1 MAGSIMATN
10 EDLKHMVSSFRVTE
24 LQVLLGFAGRNKS
37 GRKHEL
43 QQRALTLLE
52 KGCSTPIQIKIKEL
66 YRRRFPRRM
75 VIPSGPPNSSYLSHL
90 VSEQRPSNP
99 SSSFSTQSSQAPALP
114 SMPQNLHSHGF
125 SRTPKLEFNGLPQL
139 RTNMVIHPDVR
150 YRPLPFY
157 DQLAQLVQPTS
168 LMDPSGS
175 KFGDVHRTLY
185 FHLMPSQIQQIMDSK
200 HPQTMSYVVQVQ
212 LRFCLAE
219 TSCEQEDR
227 IPTSVTVKVNGKIC
241 SLPPCY
247 PQNKPGV
254 EAKRPGRPL
263 NITPL
268 IRLLPSATNQIEIQW
283 IPEIARSYCAT
294 VHLVRQV
301 TSEELLARLKARN
314 VRNPD
319 HSRAL
324 IKEKLAHDP
333 DSEIATTSLRV
344 SLMCPLGKMRM
355 QLPCRAMTCTHLQ
368 CFDAS
373 LYLKMNER
381 KPTWICPVCDKKGPF
396 DQLSIDGLFMEIL
409 QNPPESNEIQ
419 FLEDGSWRPMEV
431 EIKKEP
437 HFLSPPTPNSTSI
450 NLDSGNSK
458 DSYDQPVI
466 DLTLSSDEE
475 DDDSIGDSERKL
487 GPGGALNFDL
497 DQEIQRDLLQ
507 TPPVESQLSPAPGTP
522 ISDTPSIATGSPSSP
537 VSPNK
542 PGPSR
547 SPPERSSNHLPSVLE
562 QDFSKPDS
570 SLPYPC
576 SPIPDYHRGHVDS
589 DREGVNMMP
598 QPHRRLI
605 PSPHH
610 SLFQDMTSQAS
621 APSLGPQVM
630 PDYYPPM
637 AALNYQS
644 APLPQLSSAD
654 LGDLFSLLQQ
664 EIPLPQLNWE
674 HAHHSNRSGHSQ
686 RSPGRSGPQDVIPL
700 D

>member
-1 MAGSIMATN
+1 MASN

-43 QQRALTLLE
+43 QQRALSLLE

-75 VIPSGPPNSSYLSHL
+75 VIPSGPSQTASFLSHL
-90 VSEQRPSNP
+90 VDQNQRTSNPGSSYSP
-99 SSSFSTQSSQAPALP
+99 SSSQPPLP

-125 SRTPKLEFNGLPQL
+125 TRTPKLEPFNGLPQL
-139 RTNMVIHPDVR
+139 SRNLVIHPDVH
-150 YRPLPFY
+150 YRSLPFY
-157 DQLAQLVQPTS
+157 DQLAELVKPSS
-168 LMDPSGS
+168 LTVDPSSS
-175 KFGDVHRTLY
+175 KYGDVHRTLY
-185 FHLMPSQIQQIMDSK
+185 FHLMPSQIQQIIDSK
-200 HPQTMSYVVQVQ
+200 HPQTMNYVVQVQ
-212 LRFCLAE
+212 LRFCLSE

-254 EAKRPGRPL
+254 EAKRPGRPI

-268 IRLLPSATNQIEIQW
+268 TRLLPSATNQIEIQW

-301 TSEELLARLKARN
+301 TSEDLLSRLKARN

-319 HSRAL
+319 HSRAS

-355 QLPCRAMTCTHLQ
+355 QLPCRALTCTHLQ
-368 CFDAS
+368 CFDAA

-381 KPTWICPVCDKKGPF
+381 KPTWICPVCDKKAPF

-419 FLEDGSWRPMEV
+419 FLEDGSWRPMEI
-431 EIKKEP
+431 EIKREP
-437 HFLSPPTPNSTSI
+437 HFLSPSTPNSSSI
-450 NLDSGNSK
+450 NLESGNSR
-458 DSYDQPVI
+458 DSNEPPVI
-466 DLTLSSDEE
+466 DLTISSDS
-475 DDDSIGDSERKL
+475 DSDSEDIKTERKH
-487 GPGGALNFDL
+487 PHDIASALNFDL

-507 TPPVESQLSPAPGTP
+507 TPPVETQLSPAPGTP

-537 VSPNK
+537 VSPSK

-547 SPPERSSNHLPSVLE
+547 SPQARGSSRLTDILDQE
-562 QDFSKPDS
+562 FSRQES
-570 SLPYPC
+570 SMPYPC
-576 SPIPDYHRGHVDS
+576 SPLTDYHRGHLDS
-589 DREGVNMMP
+589 DREGVSLM
-598 QPHRRLI
+598 PHRRLI

-610 SLFQDMTSQAS
+610 SLFADMPSSQPS
-621 APSLGPQVM
+621 TAPLPPTQVL
-630 PDYYPPM
+630 PDYFPYSSP
-637 AALNYQS
+637 YQA
-644 APLPQLSSAD
+644 APLPQLSNAD
-654 LGDLFSLLQQ
+654 IGDLFSLLQQ
-664 EIPLPQLNWE
+664 EIPLQQMNWD
-674 HAHHSNRSGHSQ
+674 HAHHSNRNAQ